1 MMDEEDEDMEDE
13 EEYLNIGTEIEV
25 DPDSPP
31 WDVEMEP
38 EMDDMEETNEDT
50 ALLRT
55 RLAKTE
61 IIVTPISPVSSPPEQ
76 PCTSTSAFL
85 STRTLYHKNG
95 KRFEY
100 LIKYHDSCHIVHNL
114 VYQ

>member
-1 MMDEEDEDMEDE
+1 MMDEEDEEDMEDE
-13 EEYLNIGTEIEV
+13 EEYLNIGPEIEV

-31 WDVEMEP
+31 WDIYIEP
-38 EMDDMEETNEDT
+38 EIDDIEETNEDT

-76 PCTSTSAFL
+76 PCTSTSAYL
-85 STRTLYHKNG
+85 STLEPLFHKKG
-95 KRFEY
+95 KRFE
-100 LIKYHDSCHIVHNL
+100 
-114 VYQ
+114 